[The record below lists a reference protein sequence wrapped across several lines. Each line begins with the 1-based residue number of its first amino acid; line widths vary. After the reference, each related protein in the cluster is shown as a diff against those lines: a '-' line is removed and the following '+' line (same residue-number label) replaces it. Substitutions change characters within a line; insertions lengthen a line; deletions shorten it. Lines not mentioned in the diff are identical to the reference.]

1 MKFKPYR
8 MSRLNEAL
16 LGNNNMDVEVDDEVV
31 GTASVVYAD
40 AIKQHKAIEKKL
52 ENDFKQVIADT
63 KEFVDDNHNREKK
76 GSTTMEMKKMH
87 LSEGL
92 FEDVKV
98 ESPAVDDEEIVVT
111 TTETSTEELTEAIDF
126 GDPLDMGRG
135 ACTPLALD
143 YTKAIESYATHM
155 DDPREARYVA
165 SSLTNFKEA
174 IEDRLEEVENFNRYW
189 TARYPA
195 MLELMNAQ
203 IERIDSV
210 LGAEGVTEA
219 VAVEEPSTK
228 KRTRG
233 ENEKKERRDY
243 SSEDLWLAV
252 YDELSATTDNE
263 GAGQQ
268 VDKQI
273 KARRGDRYEH
283 VYPHG
288 DSDIIIYA
296 TKPEEFEFARQVADH
311 YGVVAEEPKEDKNKT
326 TNGFYKYSMVIRIPE
341 DQLYDDGSDDEI

>member
-1 MKFKPYR
+1 M
-8 MSRLNEAL
+8 
-16 LGNNNMDVEVDDEVV
+16 G
-31 GTASVVYAD
+31 
-40 AIKQHKAIEKKL
+40 
-52 ENDFKQVIADT
+52 
-63 KEFVDDNHNREKK
+63 
-76 GSTTMEMKKMH
+76 MKKMH

-111 TTETSTEELTEAIDF
+111 TTETSTEELTEALDF

-143 YTKAIESYATHM
+143 YTEAIESYATHM
-155 DDPREARYVA
+155 EDPREARYVA
-165 SSLTNFKEA
+165 SSLTSFKETL
-174 IEDRLEEVENFNRYW
+174 EDRLEEVENFNRYW

-219 VAVEEPSTK
+219 VEVADPSTK
-228 KRTRG
+228 KRARG